1 MEWTSLDTFITVV
14 FFGFA
19 VFLVLGTIMDVLIR
33 IFSNPQDRQNQ
44 SIGNSALIICQI
56 FQKLKTLWTIKYEKQ
71 TIIITLGVKV
81 MLSFSVYTNFKSIIS
96 TATGNCNC

>member
-33 IFSNPQDRQNQ
+33 IFNNPQDRQNQ
-44 SIGNSALIICQI
+44 SIGNSAIVICQI
-56 FQKLKTLWTIKYEKQ
+56 FQKLKQIMDYQIRK
-71 TIIITLGVKV
+71 
-81 MLSFSVYTNFKSIIS
+81 TNHSIS
-96 TATGNCNC
+96 GCFNSC